1 MRLILAPFR
10 LTVSVVRRFHAER
23 CAQTAAALSF
33 ATLLGL
39 VPMIA
44 VGAAIIS
51 SMPFGSGLGPALEKF
66 LLANLLPDKAGA
78 VIAKYVGQFAH
89 RAERVTLIGGLLIAA
104 TAIMQMLTIEHAFN
118 AIWNIRA
125 ARPWLRRVAMHLMAL
140 LLGPLVFGGSLVAI
154 TYLASVSFGLV
165 DEPLWVTNLFFKTLP
180 FAIMSVLFALVYW
193 AVPNR
198 PVRPGHA
205 AAGGILAAVGFTLLQ
220 RLFSLYVAKLP
231 TYAVIYGA
239 FAAMPIFLAWLY
251 VSWGIIL
258 AGALVTAELPGA
270 LAQTRGRPAKSRG

>member
-1 MRLILAPFR
+1 MRRILAPFR
-10 LTVSVVRRFHAER
+10 LIVSVVRRFHAER

-33 ATLLGL
+33 ATLLGV

-118 AIWNIRA
+118 AIWKITA

-165 DEPLWVTNLFFKTLP
+165 DEPLWVTNLFFKALP
-180 FAIMSVLFALVYW
+180 FAFMSVLFALVYW

-205 AAGGILAAVGFTLLQ
+205 AAGGILAAIGFTLLQ